1 MLATGPEIATIILS
15 NAVTGG
21 NAARSCRLSPSTAS
35 IGANWGS
42 ATNPPAGIHPR
53 LYSTPPIVFFQIG
66 LPNQMPNFSTTSP
79 RQRAARK

>member
-1 MLATGPEIATIILS
+1 MLATGPDTATIILS
-15 NAVTGG
+15 RAVTGG
-21 NAARSCRLSPSTAS
+21 KAARSCRLPPSTAS
-35 IGANWGS
+35 IGASWGS
-42 ATNPPAGIHPR
+42 ATNPPAGIDPR